1 MNQMILF
8 SNKVES
14 LVFNLIGFDTII
26 IEADDKLAL
35 YLKTISIDVKLIAYD
50 AYFKDF
56 FDKYRKEKHNLYP
69 MFLELPLEKGNIG
82 SKILDV
88 KESIKKSIG
97 IDLL

>member
-56 FDKYRKEKHNLYP
+56 F
-69 MFLELPLEKGNIG
+69 
-82 SKILDV
+82 
-88 KESIKKSIG
+88 
-97 IDLL
+97 